1 MLFNSYSFLFLFW
14 PVMLG
19 LYLWCAKRH
28 GRELLWLLM
37 LAGSLVFYGWNSV
50 RYLPV
55 LLGSMAVNYGIG
67 YKLCG
72 GTEEQQ
78 DGNRKKSL
86 LAASLLIDI
95 LLLACFKYL
104 DTGTYKPLSISFFT
118 FTQIAFLMECYRGNL
133 KRTGFLPY
141 GIYVTWFPK
150 MIQGPIALP
159 GEILPE
165 LEKKASFVG
174 WEKLYR
180 CCYLFVLGLFKKVLI
195 ADTLGKAVDLGYESL
210 GTLNSADAV
219 IVMLAY
225 TLQLYFDFSG
235 YCDMAMGISGSFGL
249 ELPLNFD
256 SPYRAANILEFW
268 KGWHITLTR
277 FFTKYLYIP
286 LGGNRKGRW
295 RTYWNCL
302 LVFVISGL
310 WHGEGI
316 NFLIWGLMHGGLYVL
331 TRWLLDMR
339 GTKERREGKLCH
351 GVKVFLTFLYVNA
364 AWVFF
369 RASDPGEAISLFK
382 IMLSG
387 KGGRLNWNLA
397 GCFNLDE
404 FWYVIKVLHLDS
416 WQYAHYILMLLIL
429 ALLLLLIFFAP
440 SAVNYTKKVKPGIG
454 NGIVMAVLFVWSV
467 LSLSGVSTFLYVNF

>member
-1 MLFNSYSFLFLFW
+1 
-14 PVMLG
+14 MLG

-86 LAASLLIDI
+86 LAAGLLIDI

-316 NFLIWGLMHGGLYVL
+316 NFLIWGLMLGDYGS
-331 TRWLLDMR
+331 WI
-339 GTKERREGKLCH
+339 ERRAFFSSFIITLEALCIARLQKNWKYEFKQKTSARDLKEFSKSKLC
-351 GVKVFLTFLYVNA
+351 KI
-364 AWVFF
+364 
-369 RASDPGEAISLFK
+369 ISLKRPDLVATAKKYRQKRAGKTITAFNDLRAFPQTQQLEQLQQLQQLDFEISNKSYADFDFTQICENLGCDKSEIVIYCFDKETEIFTDSGWKK
-382 IMLSG
+382 ISG
-387 KGGRLNWNLA
+387 I
-397 GCFNLDE
+397 D
-404 FWYVIKVLHLDS
+404 IKQS
-416 WQYAHYILMLLIL
+416 
-429 ALLLLLIFFAP
+429 
-440 SAVNYTKKVKPGIG
+440 KK
-454 NGIVMAVLFVWSV
+454 ATRTL
-467 LSLSGVSTFLYVNF
+467 